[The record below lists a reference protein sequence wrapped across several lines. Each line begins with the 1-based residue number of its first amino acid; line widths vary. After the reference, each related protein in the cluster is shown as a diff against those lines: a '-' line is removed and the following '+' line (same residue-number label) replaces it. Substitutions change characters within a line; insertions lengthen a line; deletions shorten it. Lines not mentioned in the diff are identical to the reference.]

1 MVEVGIVKGTKQWFA
16 LSMIT
21 ILAVGVLNGCTS
33 NTPKESTTTDNGN
46 KSAIVNLKMI
56 ESLTS
61 PARTDVIK
69 TMIASFEATNPNI
82 KVQLISP
89 PLESADNKIST
100 MLNTKEDLDVME
112 VRDVTVKQFV
122 TNKWVADLSTF
133 TSAWSG
139 YKDLNANSLAMAN
152 YIDNKPYYIPYGL
165 YQKMLYYRKDWFDQK
180 GLTPPKTWDE
190 LYKDA
195 KILTDSA
202 NNRFGYSFRG
212 GAGADGYIVDL
223 IRDYNGAN
231 VNTNDAMFL
240 NSGATIFSTPEAK
253 QAMTLHVNL
262 YKDGSP
268 KDSVNWAF
276 AEQVQG
282 FVSGATGMLIQDP
295 DTIQP
300 VNQKLATG
308 TWATA
313 PMPTGPTGTSHY
325 KVGAAGWGMTSYS
338 KHPNEAWKLIEFMSS
353 PEQNAIFTK
362 TAGVIPINNSASVD
376 SYFTEGAYK
385 PYIDMANDPAHFIM
399 YKPETDYKGFGE
411 WRNIVQQD
419 AQAVLLGQ
427 MSIDDAL
434 KKWDAYWINEKK
446 QGK

>member
-1 MVEVGIVKGTKQWFA
+1 VKLKKRWLALPLIPVVAAGILT
-16 LSMIT
+16 
-21 ILAVGVLNGCTS
+21 GCSNS
-33 NTPKESTTTDNGN
+33 NTGTAGTDGN
-46 KSAIVNLKMI
+46 NAATVNLKMI

-61 PARTDVIK
+61 PARTEVINK
-69 TMIASFEATNPNI
+69 MIASFEAANPNI
-82 KVQLISP
+82 KVELISP

-100 MLNTKEDLDVME
+100 MLAAKEDLDVLE

-122 TNKWVADLSTF
+122 TNKWIADLTPF
-133 TSAWSG
+133 TNNWAG
-139 YKDLNANSLAMAN
+139 YKNLNQNSLDMAN
-152 YIDNKPYYIPYGL
+152 YIDKKPYYIPYGL
-165 YQKMLYYRKDWFDQK
+165 YQKMLFYRKDWFDQK
-180 GLTPPKTWDE
+180 GLTPPKTWDD
-190 LYKDA
+190 LYKAA
-195 KILTDSA
+195 KTLTDSA

-212 GAGADGYIVDL
+212 GSGADGYIVDL
-223 IRDYNGAN
+223 LRDFNGSN

-240 NSGATIFSTPEAK
+240 KSGATIFSTPEAK
-253 QAMTLHVNL
+253 QGLTLYSNL

-268 KDSVNWAF
+268 KDSINWAF

-295 DTIQP
+295 DTIDS
-300 VNQKLATG
+300 VKQKLKEG

-313 PMPTGPTGTSHY
+313 VMPTGPSGASHY
-325 KVGAAGWGMTSYS
+325 KVGAAGWGVTSYS
-338 KHPNEAWKLIEFMSS
+338 KHPNEAWKLVEFMSS

-362 TAGVIPINNSASVD
+362 TAGVIPIHNSSTVD
-376 SYFTEGAYK
+376 NYFKVGAYK
-385 PYIDMANDPAHFIM
+385 PYIDMANDPAHFIP

-411 WRNIVQQD
+411 WRKIVQQD
-419 AQAVLLGQ
+419 AQAVLLGK

>member
-1 MVEVGIVKGTKQWFA
+1 MKGTKRWLAVSLIPVLAAGA
-16 LSMIT
+16 LS
-21 ILAVGVLNGCTS
+21 GCSSGET
-33 NTPKESTTTDNGN
+33 KGSTDGGGGSGTVT
-46 KSAIVNLKMI
+46 LKMI

-69 TMIASFEATNPNI
+69 KMIASFESAYPNI
-82 KVQLISP
+82 KVELISP

-100 MLNTKEDLDVME
+100 MLAAKEDLDVLE

-122 TNKWVADLSTF
+122 TNKWIADL
-133 TSAWSG
+133 TSYTSSWSS

-152 YIDNKPYYIPYGL
+152 YIDQKPYYIPYGL
-165 YQKMLYYRKDWFDQK
+165 YQKMLFYRKDWFDQK
-180 GLTPPKTWDE
+180 GLTPPKTWDD
-190 LYKDA
+190 LNKAA
-195 KILTDSA
+195 KALTDPA

-212 GAGADGYIVDL
+212 GSGADGYIVDL
-223 IRDYNGAN
+223 LRDYNGKN
-231 VNTNDAMFL
+231 VNTDDAMFL
-240 NSGATIFSTPEAK
+240 KSGATIFSTPEAK
-253 QAMTLHVNL
+253 QGMQLYVSL
-262 YKDGSP
+262 YKEGSP

-282 FVSGATGMLIQDP
+282 FVSGATAMLIQDP
-295 DTIQP
+295 DTIDP
-300 VNQKLATG
+300 VKQKLKEG

-313 PMPTGPTGTSHY
+313 PMPTGPTGASHY
-325 KVGAAGWGMTSYS
+325 KVGAAGWGVTSYS
-338 KHPNEAWKLIEFMSS
+338 KHPKEAWKLIEFISS
-353 PEQNAIFTK
+353 PEQNAVFTK
-362 TAGVIPINNSASVD
+362 VAGVIPIHNSASVD
-376 SYFTEGAYK
+376 KYFKEGAYK
-385 PYIDMANDPAHFIM
+385 PYIDMANDTAHYIP

-411 WRNIVQQD
+411 WRKIVQQD

>member
-1 MVEVGIVKGTKQWFA
+1 MKGTKRWLAVSLIPVLAAGA
-16 LSMIT
+16 LS
-21 ILAVGVLNGCTS
+21 GCSSGET
-33 NTPKESTTTDNGN
+33 KGSTDGGGGSGTVT
-46 KSAIVNLKMI
+46 LKMI

-69 TMIASFEATNPNI
+69 KMIASFESANPNI
-82 KVQLISP
+82 KVELISP

-100 MLNTKEDLDVME
+100 MLAAKEDLDVLE

-122 TNKWVADLSTF
+122 TNKWIADL
-133 TSAWSG
+133 TSYTSSWSS

-152 YIDNKPYYIPYGL
+152 YIDQKPYYIPYGL
-165 YQKMLYYRKDWFDQK
+165 YQKMLFYRKDWFDQK
-180 GLTPPKTWDE
+180 GLTPPKTWDD
-190 LYKDA
+190 LNKAA
-195 KILTDSA
+195 KALTDPA

-212 GAGADGYIVDL
+212 GSGADGYIVDL
-223 IRDYNGAN
+223 LRDYNGKN
-231 VNTNDAMFL
+231 VNTDDAMFL
-240 NSGATIFSTPEAK
+240 KSGATIFSTPEAK
-253 QAMTLHVNL
+253 QGMQLYVSL
-262 YKDGSP
+262 YKEGSP

-282 FVSGATGMLIQDP
+282 FVSGATAMLIQDP
-295 DTIQP
+295 DTIDP
-300 VNQKLATG
+300 VKQKLKEG

-313 PMPTGPTGTSHY
+313 PMPTGPTGASHY
-325 KVGAAGWGMTSYS
+325 KVGAAGWGVTSYS
-338 KHPNEAWKLIEFMSS
+338 KHPKEAWKLIEFISS
-353 PEQNAIFTK
+353 PEQNAVFTK
-362 TAGVIPINNSASVD
+362 VAGVIPIHNSASVD
-376 SYFTEGAYK
+376 KYFKEGAYK
-385 PYIDMANDPAHFIM
+385 PYIDMANDTAHYIP

-411 WRNIVQQD
+411 WRKIVQQD

>member
-1 MVEVGIVKGTKQWFA
+1 MKETKRW
-16 LSMIT
+16 
-21 ILAVGVLNGCTS
+21 LAMSLIPVLAAAVLNGCS
-33 NTPKESTTTDNGN
+33 SEESKGSADGGS
-46 KSAIVNLKMI
+46 KSDTIKLKMI

-69 TMIASFEATNPNI
+69 KMIASFEAANPNI
-82 KVQLISP
+82 KVELISP

-100 MLNTKEDLDVME
+100 MLAAKEDLDVLE

-122 TNKWVADLSTF
+122 TNKWIADLTPY
-133 TSAWSG
+133 TSSWSS

-165 YQKMLYYRKDWFDQK
+165 YQKMLFYRKDWFDQK
-180 GLTPPKTWDE
+180 GLTPPKTWDD
-190 LYKDA
+190 LYKAA
-195 KILTDSA
+195 KTLTDSA

-212 GAGADGYIVDL
+212 GSGADGYIVDL
-223 IRDYNGAN
+223 LRDYNGTS
-231 VNTNDAMFL
+231 VNTDDAMFL
-240 NSGATIFSTPEAK
+240 KSGATIFSTPEAK
-253 QAMTLHVNL
+253 QGMALYVSL

-295 DTIQP
+295 DTIDP
-300 VNQKLATG
+300 VKQKLKEG

-313 PMPTGPTGTSHY
+313 PMPTGPTGASHY
-325 KVGAAGWGMTSYS
+325 KVGAAGWGVTAYS
-338 KHPNEAWKLIEFMSS
+338 KHPKEAWKLIEFISS
-353 PEQNAIFTK
+353 PEQNAVFTK
-362 TAGVIPINNSASVD
+362 TAGVIPIHNSASVD
-376 SYFTEGAYK
+376 KYFKEGAYK
-385 PYIDMANDPAHFIM
+385 PYIDMANDTAHYIP

-411 WRNIVQQD
+411 WRKIVQQD
-419 AQAVLLGQ
+419 AQGVLLGQ

>member
-1 MVEVGIVKGTKQWFA
+1 MKGTQRWLTVSLIPVLAAGA
-16 LSMIT
+16 LS
-21 ILAVGVLNGCTS
+21 GCSSDETKGTAGEGS
-33 NTPKESTTTDNGN
+33 NSKT
-46 KSAIVNLKMI
+46 VNLKMI

-61 PARTDVIK
+61 PARTEVIK
-69 TMIASFEATNPNI
+69 KMIASFEAANPNI
-82 KVQLISP
+82 KVELISP

-100 MLNTKEDLDVME
+100 LLSVKDDLDVLE

-122 TNKWVADLSTF
+122 TNKWIADLSSF
-133 TSAWSG
+133 TSSWSG

-152 YIDNKPYYIPYGL
+152 YIDQKPYYIPYGL
-165 YQKMLYYRKDWFDQK
+165 YQKMLFYRKDWFDQK
-180 GLTPPKTWDE
+180 GLTPPKTWDD
-190 LYKDA
+190 LYKAA
-195 KILTDSA
+195 KTLTDSA

-223 IRDYNGAN
+223 LRDYNGTN
-231 VNTNDAMFL
+231 VNPDDAMFL
-240 NSGATIFSTPEAK
+240 KNGATIFSTPEAK
-253 QAMTLHVNL
+253 QGMTMYMNL
-262 YKDGSP
+262 YKEGSP

-295 DTIQP
+295 DTIDP
-300 VNQKLATG
+300 VKQKLKEG

-313 PMPTGPTGTSHY
+313 PMPTGPTGASHY
-325 KVGAAGWGMTSYS
+325 KVGAAGWGITSYS
-338 KHPNEAWKLIEFMSS
+338 KHPQEAWKLIEFISS

-362 TAGVIPINNSASVD
+362 AAGVIPIHNSASVD
-376 SYFTEGAYK
+376 SYFKEGAYK
-385 PYIDMANDPAHFIM
+385 PYIDMANDTAHYIP

-411 WRNIVQQD
+411 WRKIVQQD
-419 AQAVLLGQ
+419 AQGILLGQ

>member
-1 MVEVGIVKGTKQWFA
+1 MKGTKRWVAVSLIPVLAAGA
-16 LSMIT
+16 LS
-21 ILAVGVLNGCTS
+21 GCSSGET
-33 NTPKESTTTDNGN
+33 KGSTDGGSSSGTVT
-46 KSAIVNLKMI
+46 LKMI

-69 TMIASFEATNPNI
+69 KMIASFESANPNI
-82 KVQLISP
+82 KVDLISP

-100 MLNTKEDLDVME
+100 MLAAKEDLDVLE

-122 TNKWVADLSTF
+122 TNKWIADLTPY
-133 TSAWSG
+133 TSSWSN

-152 YIDNKPYYIPYGL
+152 YIDQKPYYIPYGL
-165 YQKMLYYRKDWFDQK
+165 YQKMLFYRKDWFDQK
-180 GLTPPKTWDE
+180 GLTPPKTWDD
-190 LYKDA
+190 LNKAA
-195 KILTDSA
+195 KALTDPA

-212 GAGADGYIVDL
+212 GSGADGYIVDL
-223 IRDYNGAN
+223 LRDYNGKN
-231 VNTNDAMFL
+231 VNTDDAMFL
-240 NSGATIFSTPEAK
+240 KSGATIFSTPEAK
-253 QAMTLHVNL
+253 QGMQLYVSL

-282 FVSGATGMLIQDP
+282 FVSGATAMLIQDP
-295 DTIQP
+295 DTIDP
-300 VNQKLATG
+300 VKQKLKEG

-313 PMPTGPTGTSHY
+313 PMPTGPTGASHY
-325 KVGAAGWGMTSYS
+325 KVGAAGWGVTSYS
-338 KHPNEAWKLIEFMSS
+338 KHPKEAWKLIEFISS
-353 PEQNAIFTK
+353 PEQNAVFTK
-362 TAGVIPINNSASVD
+362 VAGVIPIHNSASVD
-376 SYFTEGAYK
+376 KYFKEGAYK
-385 PYIDMANDPAHFIM
+385 PYIDMANDTAHYIP

-411 WRNIVQQD
+411 WRKIVQQD